1 VALSN
6 SSRSQ
11 DTSGTEIQTR
21 LVAGRRNKTSSL
33 RPLLA
38 LAPFLRRYR
47 VQLALACSALLASTV
62 VTLLLPL
69 AVRRMIDLGFSAEN
83 AAFVNQYFAMMIVV
97 GVVLAVSSA
106 ARFYYV
112 NWLGERLVA
121 DLRARVFGHL
131 ALLSPAF
138 YEQTHSGEVMSRLTA
153 DTTQI
158 KSVIGIAATQFLRNI
173 LLLAGALVMMF
184 VTSVKLSVLVILAIP
199 LIVFPLVGYG
209 RSVRRLSAQAQDT
222 IAESSAYA
230 AENLSAVRTLQAFT
244 HEQTVVGRFAA
255 GSERAFL
262 AAKTRMRARAGLT
275 ALAIFLT
282 FASIIGVLWYGAQD
296 VLSGEMTGGWLGQ
309 FVLYAVI
316 AAAAMSGL
324 SEVWGEMQQT
334 AGAADRLS
342 ELLAV
347 EPLIVSPPNPTPLPR
362 PVRGAISFKE
372 VSFVYPTRP
381 GEQALSGL
389 SMSVSPG
396 ERVAIV
402 GSSGAGKTT
411 LFSLLLRFYDPQSGE
426 VRLDGIPLGRLDLE
440 ELRRQIALVPQ
451 DVALFADTVLE
462 NIRYGSPE
470 ATDEQVR
477 AVAEAALAEEF
488 ISRLPQGYDTMLGEG
503 GMTLSGGQ
511 RQRIAI
517 ARALLRSAP
526 ILLLDE
532 ATSSLDVESERLV
545 QQALE
550 RVMAGR
556 TTLVIAHR
564 LATVLGA
571 DRILV
576 LDKGR
581 IIEEGTHDELIARDG
596 VYARLAALQ
605 FRTER

>member
-1 VALSN
+1 MALSTQ
-6 SSRSQ
+6 SRPQ
-11 DTSGTEIQTR
+11 D
-21 LVAGRRNKTSSL
+21 VAGPGAQSRVIPGSNGKPSSL

-47 VQLALACSALLASTV
+47 VHLALACCALLASTIV
-62 VTLLLPL
+62 MLLLPL

-83 AAFVNQYFAMMIVV
+83 AAFVNQYFAIMIVV
-97 GVVLAVSSA
+97 GLVLAVSSA

-158 KSVIGIAATQFLRNI
+158 KSVVGIAATQFLRNV
-173 LLLAGALVMMF
+173 LLLVGAIVMMF
-184 VTSVKLSVLVILAIP
+184 VTSVKLSILVILAIP

-209 RSVRRLSAQAQDT
+209 RAVRRLSAQAQDT

-244 HEQTVVGRFAA
+244 NEHTVVGRFAN
-255 GSERAFL
+255 GVERAFA

-282 FASIIGVLWYGAQD
+282 FASIIGILWYGAQD
-296 VLSGEMTGGWLGQ
+296 VLAGEMTGGRLGQ

-347 EPLIVSPPNPTPLPR
+347 EPVIFSPPNPTPLPR
-362 PVRGAISFKE
+362 PVRGEITFAG

-389 SMSVSPG
+389 SLSVSPG

-411 LFSLLLRFYDPQSGE
+411 IFSLLLRFYDPQAGE

-440 ELRRQIALVPQ
+440 ELRRQFALVPQ
-451 DVALFADTVLE
+451 DVALFADTALE

-477 AVAEAALAEEF
+477 KVAEAALAEEF
-488 ISRLPQGYDTMLGEG
+488 IARLPQGYDTPLGEG
-503 GMTLSGGQ
+503 GVMLSGGQ

-564 LATVLGA
+564 LATVLSA

-576 LDKGR
+576 LDKGM
-581 IIEEGTHDELIARDG
+581 IIEEGTHAELIARDG
-596 VYARLAALQ
+596 VYARLASLQ
-605 FRTER
+605 FTKER